1 MAVAGCNKIFVGD
14 AKMSGLLALLDDVA
28 AIAKL
33 AAAQVDDLAG
43 QTAKVG
49 AKIGATVLDDAA
61 KAGAKTAGVV
71 IDDTAVTPKYVLG
84 LPAARELPIIWRIAR
99 ASVFNKLVIL
109 LPAALLLSAFAPWLV
124 TPLLMCGGGYLCFEG
139 AEKIWHVLF
148 PRDTHGK
155 TQAPALDAARL
166 EEQRVAG
173 AIKTDFILS
182 AEIMTIALAAI
193 ESDDWITSAVVLAI
207 VAVGITSLVYGA
219 VALLVKMDDVGL
231 KLTQV
236 GRLAMTRSFGRW
248 LVKSM
253 PTLMTIISVVGT
265 AAMLW
270 VGGSIIIHGLEVLG
284 WHWPLETIQKIAV
297 AGAQMVDAM
306 EGFVE
311 WVITASIDGAVAL
324 VLGLILLPIVRRLF
338 VPLFGGLFPE

>member
-1 MAVAGCNKIFVGD
+1 
-14 AKMSGLLALLDDVA
+14 
-28 AIAKL
+28 
-33 AAAQVDDLAG
+33 
-43 QTAKVG
+43 
-49 AKIGATVLDDAA
+49 
-61 KAGAKTAGVV
+61 
-71 IDDTAVTPKYVLG
+71 
-84 LPAARELPIIWRIAR
+84 
-99 ASVFNKLVIL
+99 
-109 LPAALLLSAFAPWLV
+109 
-124 TPLLMCGGGYLCFEG
+124 
-139 AEKIWHVLF
+139 
-148 PRDTHGK
+148 
-155 TQAPALDAARL
+155 
-166 EEQRVAG
+166 
-173 AIKTDFILS
+173 
-182 AEIMTIALAAI
+182 
-193 ESDDWITSAVVLAI
+193 
-207 VAVGITSLVYGA
+207 
-219 VALLVKMDDVGL
+219 
-231 KLTQV
+231 
-236 GRLAMTRSFGRW
+236 MTRSFGRW